1 MYILHHDVGAYRA
14 CPHTNT
20 LLHGVH
26 TTHSDTTMR
35 VPVGALPADIPLH
48 GVWNTSELANWQT
61 LLFMGH
67 LLHNSF
73 KSRLGSDI
81 LSTALMTVTIPADIL
96 TFSQLSLS
104 NFRNTPGLLNNGA
117 KAPLP
122 VCK

>member
-61 LLFMGH
+61 GRHCSLW
-67 LLHNSF
+67 
-73 KSRLGSDI
+73 DI
-81 LSTALMTVTIPADIL
+81 YFTTAL
-96 TFSQLSLS
+96 
-104 NFRNTPGLLNNGA
+104 NPGWVLIF
-117 KAPLP
+117 
-122 VCK
+122 